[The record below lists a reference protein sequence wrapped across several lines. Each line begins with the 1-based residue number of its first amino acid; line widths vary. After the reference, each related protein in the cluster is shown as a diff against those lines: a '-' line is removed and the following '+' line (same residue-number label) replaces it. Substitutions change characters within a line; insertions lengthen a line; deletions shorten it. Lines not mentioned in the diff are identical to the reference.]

1 MNSPEYKD
9 KAKKRIE
16 DSKKDGSGPRPS
28 HDGFGK

>member
-16 DSKKDGSGPRPS
+16 DIKKDGSGPRPS